1 METGQRL
8 ERVRRWARPG
18 RAVLAAS
25 VFLGGL
31 SSAAPARAD
40 IVFGVNAG
48 YFALQ
53 GVDSRSSSDVL
64 VENLR
69 FLLFDPDEFNGF
81 TFSGE
86 FMLGLGDYL
95 EVGVGAGYYQ
105 QTAFSIYAD
114 FVNSNGA
121 EIEQD
126 LKLRIMP
133 VTFTARFYPATREAP
148 VQPYIGGGLAI
159 LAWRYSESGEFV
171 DFSNGDQVFR
181 DTFVDEGNEPA
192 PVVFAGMRVPLG
204 EHFLLGGEFRWQG
217 GSARLDDSLGFAG
230 ERIDLGGY
238 TGQVVF
244 QVRFK

>member
-1 METGQRL
+1 M
-8 ERVRRWARPG
+8 
-18 RAVLAAS
+18 LAAALVS
-25 VFLGGL
+25 GGFW
-31 SSAAPARAD
+31 SATPARAD
-40 IVFGVNAG
+40 IVFGMNAG
-48 YFALQ
+48 YFALK
-53 GVDSRSSSDVL
+53 GVESRETGDVIA
-64 VENLR
+64 ENLR
-69 FLLFDPDEFNGF
+69 FLLFDPEEFNGF

-86 FMLGLGDYL
+86 FMVGIGDYL
-95 EVGVGAGYYQ
+95 EAGVGAGYYQ
-105 QTAFSIYAD
+105 HTVPSIYAD

-133 VTFTARFYPATREAP
+133 VTFTARFYPATRDAP
-148 VQPYIGGGLAI
+148 AQPYIGGGLAI

-171 DFSNGDQVFR
+171 DFNNKNQVFR

-217 GSARLDDSLGFAG
+217 GSASLDESLGFAG
-230 ERIDLGGY
+230 DRIDLGGY